1 MATPVPAPYVAAFE
15 KLGFGM
21 FVHWGLYSQ
30 LEKGEWILNQAHI
43 AKRDYRKL
51 FDTFTA
57 ADFDAPA
64 LARLAKQAGMR
75 YIVLTTRHH
84 EGFSLYDTRGLNT
97 YDAPH
102 SPAHRDLVRE
112 FVDACR
118 AEDIV
123 PFFYHTTLDWDRE
136 DFWND
141 FPHYQQYLRDSVEIL
156 CTQYGKIGGF
166 WFDGN
171 WSRTDVDWEEDALYE
186 MIRRHQPDAIIINN
200 SGIHERG
207 AMGNPQL
214 DSVTFENGR
223 AEPMNREGMP
233 KYVAAEMCLTMN
245 DHWGYTRQDWNYKS
259 VASLICDLCAC
270 RKVGANFLLNIGP
283 TAQGGLYPLQKATLE
298 TLGEWV
304 ATFREAVYDVHPA
317 GIRGEGENFGLMGE
331 NNYGY
336 LYLHQLNI
344 QGDTHVTVYEGR
356 PGARTF
362 TGVTRPVNRIV
373 WLDNGQELTFTQD
386 GDTLVVDCPPYT
398 YGQQMVVRV
407 ARLEVG
413 E

>member
-1 MATPVPAPYVAAFE
+1 MAIPTPAPYIAAFE

-30 LEKGEWILNQAHI
+30 LEQGEWIEALRPIPKEEYH
-43 AKRDYRKL
+43 RL

-57 ADFDAPA
+57 ADFDAAA
-64 LARLAKQAGMR
+64 LARLAKQAGMK

-84 EGFSLYDTRGLNT
+84 EGFSLYDTRGLNE

-118 AEDIV
+118 AEDII

-136 DFWND
+136 DFQKD
-141 FPHYQQYLRDSVEIL
+141 FPHYQQYLRDSVKIL

-171 WSRTDVDWEEDALYE
+171 WSRRDVDWEEDALYD
-186 MIRRHQPDAIIINN
+186 MIRRYQPDAIIINN
-200 SGIHERG
+200 SGLSARG
-207 AMGNPQL
+207 AVGNCQL

-223 AEPMNREGMP
+223 AEPMNREGMQ

-245 DHWGYTRQDWNYKS
+245 DHWGYAHQDWNYKS
-259 VASLICDLCAC
+259 VASLIEDLCAC

-283 TAQGGLYPLQKATLE
+283 TGQGGLYPLQKATLE

-304 ATFREAVYDVHPA
+304 HTFGEAVYDVKPA
-317 GIRGEGENFGLMGE
+317 GIRGEGDNFGLQG
-331 NNYGY
+331 GDGSDY
-336 LYLHQLNI
+336 LFVYRLNI
-344 QGDTHVTVYEGR
+344 RGDSHVTTHEGR
-356 PGARTF
+356 PGAREF
-362 TGVTRPVNRIV
+362 TGISRPVRRV
-373 WLDNGQELTFTQD
+373 EWLDNGQELTFTQEN
-386 GDTLVVDCPPYT
+386 DTLVVDCPPYL

-407 ARLEVG
+407 AKVLF
-413 E
+413 